1 MIYMKSGAQT
11 SVKLTP
17 YVQVC
22 RITIPIHLRVIGDLH
37 IVSGGGSIPNYKFYK
52 ITSMFYC
59 NVIHDIT
66 QEIYRYSPI
75 IHVIVYKGTYLM
87 YNYSIIIPY
96 KGNLSNLDNAELRL
110 KLAVTEYWQFRL
122 NSTLWSKLPTLP
134 SQKNASFL

>member
-1 MIYMKSGAQT
+1 MIYLKSGAQK

-22 RITIPIHLRVIGDLH
+22 KITIPIHLQSIGDLN
-37 IVSGGGSIPNYKFYK
+37 VAAGGGIIPNYKFYN

-75 IHVIVYKGTYLM
+75 IHVIVHK
-87 YNYSIIIPY
+87 
-96 KGNLSNLDNAELRL
+96 
-110 KLAVTEYWQFRL
+110 KLILCINT
-122 NSTLWSKLPTLP
+122 P
-134 SQKNASFL
+134 S

>member
-22 RITIPIHLRVIGDLH
+22 KIIIPIHLRAIGDLH
-37 IVSGGGSIPNYKFYK
+37 TASGEGIISNYKFYK

-66 QEIYRYSPI
+66 QEIYGYSPI

-87 YNYSIIIPY
+87 YNYCIIIPY
-96 KGNLSNLDNAELRL
+96 NGNLSNLENTQLRL
-110 KLAVTEYWQFRL
+110 ELAITEY
-122 NSTLWSKLPTLP
+122 
-134 SQKNASFL
+134 

>member
-22 RITIPIHLRVIGDLH
+22 NITIPIHLQVIGDLH
-37 IVSGGGSIPNYKFYK
+37 TASGGGIISNYKFYK

-87 YNYSIIIPY
+87 YKYSIIIPY
-96 KGNLSNLDNAELRL
+96 KGNLSNLDNTELRL
-110 KLAVTEYWQFRL
+110 KLAITEY
-122 NSTLWSKLPTLP
+122 
-134 SQKNASFL
+134 

>member
-1 MIYMKSGAQT
+1 MIYIKSDAQT

-22 RITIPIHLRVIGDLH
+22 NITIPINLRVIGDLH
-37 IVSGGGSIPNYKFYK
+37 AASGGGIIANYKFYK

-75 IHVIVYKGTYLM
+75 IHVIVYKGTYLS
-87 YNYSIIIPY
+87 YKYSIIIPY
-96 KGNLSNLDNAELRL
+96 RENLSNLDNTELRL
-110 KLAVTEYWQFRL
+110 KLAVTEY
-122 NSTLWSKLPTLP
+122 
-134 SQKNASFL
+134 